1 MGQALSNLGS
11 TKQINEYFTFD
22 WVELVNRKFCW
33 DLIPWLFLDRLCSIV
48 VEVEG
53 KEEIDGKIWR
63 VKSVD
68 LHPSEPWLLIQY
80 VQLRRIDL

>member
-33 DLIPWLFLDRLCSIV
+33 DLIP
-48 VEVEG
+48 
-53 KEEIDGKIWR
+53 
-63 VKSVD
+63 
-68 LHPSEPWLLIQY
+68 
-80 VQLRRIDL
+80 